1 MDIQKILYLPEL
13 ASAHGADLDRL
24 NWYVHLLMGVLFVG
38 WSVYF
43 VLALVKFR
51 ASAHPVANPDGV
63 QSHASS
69 YIEVAVV
76 VAEAVLLL
84 GFSVPLWAARVDQFP
99 PEDKATRVRVVGQQ
113 FAWNVHYPG
122 PDGKFGKTDI
132 KLVDAQSNPLG
143 LDKSDPDGKD
153 DFTTVNQ
160 LHLPVNTPA
169 IIYLS
174 SLDVIHSFGVPRE
187 AGRHPRHGDARL
199 VPADRHQRRH
209 EEAQGRRQ
217 VELRDRLCAA
227 VRPRPLSHARVRHGR
242 HARRV
247 REVDGGAAGVGQGI
261 GGRRRLGV
269 DSFSA
274 AVALRRRRSGNADG
288 GGLVVGAYGAG
299 ACGRRVAGRRWP

>member
-1 MDIQKILYLPEL
+1 MNAQKLLFLPEL

-63 QSHASS
+63 ESHASS

-132 KLVDAQSNPLG
+132 KLVDMQSNPLG

-174 SLDVIHSFGVPRE
+174 SLDVIHSFGVPEFRVKQD
-187 AGRHPRHGDARL
+187 AIPGMVTPVWFQPTVTSDDMKKRKGDDKWSYEIACAQLCGLGHYRMRGY
-199 VPADRHQRRH
+199 VTVDTP
-209 EEAQGRRQ
+209 EEYAKWTAEQQ
-217 VELRDRLCAA
+217 A
-227 VRPRPLSHARVRHGR
+227 
-242 HARRV
+242 
-247 REVDGGAAGVGQGI
+247 
-261 GGRRRLGV
+261 
-269 DSFSA
+269 SA
-274 AVALRRRRSGNADG
+274 KESAEG
-288 GGLVVGAYGAG
+288 GG
-299 ACGRRVAGRRWP
+299 WE